1 MNLYLLRH
9 AKTEKSATSGKD
21 FDRKL
26 AEKGIKQANLFS
38 SYLKEKTIE
47 NVEVWCSTAART
59 RKTALLI
66 NTEKVLSKI
75 IYKDELYLASLQE
88 LLAQIWES
96 DSERDLF
103 IIGHNEGLSELASYF
118 SGKDILLQTCGFIHL
133 QFEAQSRKEWSK
145 DLAQIIDLYR
155 PEIIV

>member
-9 AKTEKSATSGKD
+9 AKTEKIATSGKD

-38 SYLKEKTIE
+38 NYLKEKSIE

-66 NTEKVLSKI
+66 NAEKVLSKI
-75 IYKDELYLASLQE
+75 IYKDDLYLASLQE
-88 LLAQIWES
+88 LLTQIWEC
-96 DSERDLF
+96 DSEQDLF

-118 SGKDILLQTCGFIHL
+118 SGNDILLQTCGFIHL
-133 QFEAQSRKEWSK
+133 QFNAQTRKEWSK
-145 DLAQIIDLYR
+145 DLAQIIESYR

>member
-9 AKTEKSATSGKD
+9 AKTEKTATSGKD

-38 SYLKEKTIE
+38 NYLKDKSIE

-59 RKTALLI
+59 RKTALLV
-66 NTEKVLSKI
+66 NVEKELSKI
-75 IYKDELYLASLQE
+75 TFKDELYLASLQE
-88 LLAQIWES
+88 LLTQIWES
-96 DSERDLF
+96 DSEQDLF

-118 SGKDILLQTCGFIHL
+118 SGEDILLQTCGFIHL
-133 QFEAQSRKEWSK
+133 QFNVQTRKEWSK
-145 DLAQIIDLYR
+145 DLAQIIESYR
-155 PEIIV
+155 PEIIA

>member
-9 AKTEKSATSGKD
+9 AKTEKIATSGKD

-38 SYLKEKTIE
+38 TYLIEKTIE

-66 NTEKVLSKI
+66 NAEKALSKI
-75 IYKDELYLASLQE
+75 TYKDELYLASLQE
-88 LLAQIWES
+88 LLTQIWES
-96 DSERDLF
+96 DSESDLF

-118 SGKDILLQTCGFIHL
+118 SGDNILLQTCGFIHL
-133 QFEAQSRKEWSK
+133 HFEAQSRKEWSK